1 MPLYLDY
8 DLGAPQDVDEEVY
21 SSEDFIVKG
30 RSRGGSGEN
39 SRDKKHKEIM
49 EYDEADFQRDEDN
62 DGYADE
68 YPEVID
74 ITISQTTCLG
84 MAYLGVACLGVAW
97 LGVACLDVALRVGWI
112 EWLL

>member
-1 MPLYLDY
+1 VPLYLDY

-30 RSRGGSGEN
+30 RSRGGSEEN

-49 EYDEADFQRDEDN
+49 EYDEADFQHDEDN

-74 ITISQTTCLG
+74 ITISQTTCQ
-84 MAYLGVACLGVAW
+84 AVACLGVA
-97 LGVACLDVALRVGWI
+97 
-112 EWLL
+112 